1 MFLVALGLFCFQLLN
16 TVDGQCTASKSKDS
30 LCLSDVTALNK
41 MQRELMERKVD
52 ITLYLTF
59 GFKQLSGQKTA
70 SPSDPGKW
78 RDNGLVFEAN

>member
-1 MFLVALGLFCFQLLN
+1 MVWVTLQLFCLQLLN

-41 MQRELMERKVD
+41 MQQELMEKKVD
-52 ITLYLTF
+52 ITLYLAF
-59 GFKQLSGQKTA
+59 GFKQLSGENTA

-78 RDNGLVFEAN
+78 RDNGLVFEPN

>member
-1 MFLVALGLFCFQLLN
+1 MVWVTRRMFCLQLLN

-41 MQRELMERKVD
+41 MQQELMEKKVD
-52 ITLYLTF
+52 ITLYLAF
-59 GFKQLSGQKTA
+59 GFIKLSGENTT

-78 RDNGLVFEAN
+78 RDNGLVFEPD